1 MCLKMEFLWLAA
13 LVLSLP
19 AYIMS
24 APNALRV
31 GSKENVFVEAQ
42 EYTGAPVEVTI
53 TAKEFPAKLREF
65 LNHKV
70 TLNSD
75 NSYQALQEIMLKE
88 DFFDKDSNKKQFVY
102 LEAKFPQ
109 HTLQKV
115 VLLSFQSGFIFVQT
129 DKTIYT
135 PTSKVHYRLFTTNPS
150 IEPIENGV
158 STPDGI
164 IVFRDQVFPNKG
176 VQSGVYE
183 LPEVVSVGTWK
194 VVAKFQKTPQRNFTY
209 EFEVKEYVLPT
220 FEIKLIPRQSF
231 FYVDDRELT
240 VDITAKYLYGK
251 DVTGKAFVVFGVM
264 TQEGK
269 KSFPGSLQRV
279 DIIEGKGTATLK
291 REHIVQISP
300 DINQLLGLP
309 IYVTVNVLTRTGTEM
324 VEGEKTG
331 ILIVTSP
338 YTIHFKKTPKFF
350 KPGMPFDIAVYVTN
364 PDDSPAA
371 GIRLKATPGPV
382 HGVTKAN
389 GMARLTVNTGGQVAD
404 LRITIQTEMPALSP
418 NRQAQQTMVA
428 KPYQTYKN
436 TKNYLHIGIQATELE
451 IGDNLQVNLNLAN
464 DNPGVQNEITQ
475 FTYLV
480 VNKGQIVLAKR
491 QERKQG
497 QSLVTLTLPVTKDMV
512 PSFRFVAY
520 YHLGADQVVSD
531 AVWVDVKD
539 TCMGKLKVT
548 STRSQYEPRK
558 SFTLSIEGDPGA
570 KVGLVAVDKG
580 VYVLNSKHRL
590 SQSKIWDIVEKHD
603 VGCTAG
609 SGQNSMEVF
618 YDAGL
623 MFLSNGNVE
632 TRSRSEPECPAVAKR
647 RRRSLT
653 LIDIKNSLESQY
665 SVPLMKECC
674 MDGMRDNLM
683 DLSCERRS
691 QYIID
696 GADCVKAFLH
706 CCSEVTKKREEA
718 AKETDVFSRSSD
730 DDNYISDRDI
740 ELCDIRTHTPF
751 VQLKDTITT
760 WEVTAIGLSGTH
772 GICMADPFEMTVM
785 KNFFIDLKLP
795 YSAVRNEQLEIKAV
809 LYNYV
814 EDNLK
819 VRVDLMETESVCSAA
834 SKKRRYREEVEV
846 PPMSSV
852 SVPFVII
859 PMATGEHS
867 IEVKAAVYDSVL
879 TDGVKKNLRV
889 VVIALRDAI
898 LLCCSVLS
906 DGKQFETIKGVEP
919 KNRVPGSPA
928 ETYISVTGEQLSQT
942 IQAAI
947 SGSPLGNLIT
957 QPSGCG
963 EQNMIG
969 LTGPVIA
976 THYLD
981 NTGQWEK
988 AGVEKR
994 ETAIKYI
1001 RQGYTQELTYRKTDG
1016 SYSVWKHTPSSTWLT
1031 AYVTKV
1037 FSMAYK
1043 LISIEEDVICSAAKW
1058 LILNAQQPDG
1068 IFKEDAPVYHAEMG
1082 NVRGKDADA
1091 SLTAFVL
1098 IALQEAQPICGVERS
1113 LPDGIKKAREFLS
1126 RRINS
1131 LTNSYAVAI
1140 TSYALANEGQHKL
1153 DILLRFASPDK
1164 SHWPVTGSHLFTL
1177 EATGYALLALVK
1189 AKEFDK
1195 AGKVVVWLTQQ
1206 RFYGGGY
1213 GSTQATII
1221 VFQAVAQ
1228 YQMDV
1233 DSVKDIDLL
1242 VDISVAG
1249 RSRPIAYTFNKNNA
1263 FLTRSLKVN
1272 IFLQVMTLYN
1282 AIPTEENQFMWCL
1295 LSHVCFLTRFLS
1307 TERDATMSILDI
1319 TLLTGFVADEE
1330 DLRALTRG
1338 RDRYVQRFEMDKQ
1351 LSEKGS
1357 LILYMDKV
1365 SRNLPD
1371 RVVFRMH
1378 KMQKIGLIQPAA
1390 VTVYEY
1396 YAMEN
1401 RCTKFYHPE
1410 KKDGALNRICHD
1422 DVCRCAEGEAE
1433 ASLCPEDQNT
1443 ELNRIRPAI
1452 FLKTIFAFFTC
1463 TENCS
1468 MQKKLGKEGD
1478 LDRFTE
1484 ACTAE
1489 VDYGTDTGVQGKER
1503 MFISHPY
1510 CREAINLLEKK
1521 TYLLMGKSAHLIK
1534 EEGKS
1539 MMYMVGGGTWIE
1551 YWPTPEE
1558 CQMEK
1563 YRQTCLEI
1571 TDFTGDLLTFGCP
1584 N

>member
-1 MCLKMEFLWLAA
+1 
-13 LVLSLP
+13 
-19 AYIMS
+19 MS
-24 APNALRV
+24 APNMLRV

-53 TAKEFPAKLREF
+53 TAKEFPAKLLEF

-135 PTSKVHYRLFTTNPS
+135 PTSKGWT
-150 IEPIENGV
+150 
-158 STPDGI
+158 
-164 IVFRDQVFPNKG
+164 
-176 VQSGVYE
+176 
-183 LPEVVSVGTWK
+183 

-404 LRITIQTEMPALSP
+404 LQITVTLSP

-632 TRSRSEPECPAVAKR
+632 IRSRSEPECPAVAKR

-740 ELCDIRTHTPF
+740 VSRTQFPESWLWQELMLPNLQHLKSLPF
-751 VQLKDTITT
+751 SCLC
-760 WEVTAIGLSGTH
+760 A

-852 SVPFVII
+852 SIPFVII
-859 PMATGEHS
+859 PMAIGEHS

-889 VVIALRDAI
+889 VVNAI

-928 ETYISVTGEQLSQT
+928 ETYISVIGEQLSQT

-969 LTGPVIA
+969 LTGPVIS

-981 NTGQWEK
+981 NTGEWEK

-994 ETAIKYI
+994 ETAIKYVH
-1001 RQGYTQELTYRKTDG
+1001 QGYTQELTYRKTDG
-1016 SYSVWKHTPSSTWLT
+1016 SYAAWKDRPSSTWLT

-1058 LILNAQQPDG
+1058 LILNAQQADG
-1068 IFKEDAPVYHAEMG
+1068 TFKEDAPVYHAEM
-1082 NVRGKDADA
+1082 VVSRGAYCM
-1091 SLTAFVL
+1091 SSVMVT
-1098 IALQEAQPICGVERS
+1098 S
-1113 LPDGIKKAREFLS
+1113 LPDSIKKAREFLS

-1131 LTNSYAVAI
+1131 LTNSYAVAM
-1140 TSYALANEGQHKL
+1140 TSYALANEEQHKL
-1153 DILLRFASPDK
+1153 DILLRFASPGK
-1164 SHWPVTGSHLFTL
+1164 TSHQSNT
-1177 EATGYALLALVK
+1177 ATGYALLALVK

-1195 AGKVVVWLTQQ
+1195 AGKVVEWLTQQ

-1213 GSTQATII
+1213 ASTQATII

-1228 YQMDV
+1228 YHMDV
-1233 DSVKDIDLL
+1233 GPVKDIDLL
-1242 VDISVAG
+1242 VDIGVAG

-1263 FLTRSLKVN
+1263 FLTRSLK
-1272 IFLQVMTLYN
+1272 
-1282 AIPTEENQFMWCL
+1282 FMWCL

-1330 DLRALTRG
+1330 DLRLTRG
-1338 RDRYVQRFEMDKQ
+1338 KDRYVQKFEMDKQ

-1365 SRNLPD
+1365 PFNSGYSLAVARFL
-1371 RVVFRMH
+1371 VFRMH
-1378 KMQKIGLIQPAA
+1378 KMLNVGLIQPAV
-1390 VTVYEY
+1390 VTIYEY

-1422 DVCRCAEGEAE
+1422 EVCRCAE
-1433 ASLCPEDQNT
+1433 
-1443 ELNRIRPAI
+1443 
-1452 FLKTIFAFFTC
+1452 
-1463 TENCS
+1463 ENCS
-1468 MQKKLGKEGD
+1468 MQKKLGKNRD
-1478 LDRFTE
+1478 LDRITE

-1489 VDYGTDTGVQGKER
+1489 VDYVYKVQVVRAEVSDSLDRFTIKILEVIKEGTDTEVQWKER

-1521 TYLLMGKSAHLIK
+1521 MYLLMGKSAHLIMG
-1534 EEGKS
+1534 EGKS
-1539 MMYMVGGGTWIE
+1539 MMYMVGDGTWIE

-1558 CQMEK
+1558 CQMEE
-1563 YRQTCLEI
+1563 YRKTCEEI
-1571 TDFTGDLLTFGCP
+1571 STGVTDLLTLGCHD
-1584 N
+1584 

>member
-1 MCLKMEFLWLAA
+1 
-13 LVLSLP
+13 
-19 AYIMS
+19 MS

-135 PTSKVHYRLFTTNPS
+135 PTSKVHYRLFATNPS
-150 IEPIENGV
+150 IEPIENDISV
-158 STPDGI
+158 EMMTPDGI

-220 FEIKLIPRQSF
+220 FEVKLIPRQSF

-324 VEGEKTG
+324 VEAEKTG

-350 KPGMPFDIAVYVTN
+350 KPGMPFVTMVYVTN

-451 IGDNLQVNLNLAN
+451 IGDIFEVNLNLAN

-531 AVWVDVKD
+531 SVWVDVKD
-539 TCMGKLKVT
+539 TCVGKLKVT

-632 TRSRSEPECPAVAKR
+632 TRSRSEPDCPSLAKR
-647 RRRSLT
+647 RRR
-653 LIDIKNSLESQY
+653 
-665 SVPLMKECC
+665 
-674 MDGMRDNLM
+674 G
-683 DLSCERRS
+683 
-691 QYIID
+691 
-696 GADCVKAFLH
+696 
-706 CCSEVTKKREEA
+706 SEA
-718 AKETDVFSRSSD
+718 SD
-730 DDNYISDRDI
+730 DDYFSDRDTVSHI
-740 ELCDIRTHTPF
+740 QLPESWLWQELMLPNCPPQNPRCTSTSHEIKSF
-751 VQLKDTITT
+751 QKDTITT

-819 VRVDLMETESVCSAA
+819 VRVDLMETENVCSAA

-859 PMATGEHS
+859 PMAIGEHS
-867 IEVKAAVYDSVL
+867 IEVNATIYDSDI

-889 VVIALRDAI
+889 VSEGMRVKKEIKTI
-898 LLCCSVLS
+898 VL
-906 DGKQFETIKGVEP
+906 DPTKHNGKQFEMIKGTNP
-919 KNRVPGSPA
+919 HNQVPGSPA
-928 ETYISVTGEQLSQT
+928 ETYITVTGELLHQT
-942 IQAAI
+942 IQEAI
-947 SGSPLGNLIT
+947 SGSPLGNLIM
-957 QPSGCG
+957 QPSGSG

-1001 RQGYTQELTYRKTDG
+1001 GQGYVQELTYRKTDG
-1016 SYSVWKHTPSSTWLT
+1016 SYAPWKGRPSSTWLT

-1058 LILNAQQPDG
+1058 LILNAQQADG
-1068 IFKEDAPVYHAEMG
+1068 SFKEDAPGYHTEMMG

-1098 IALQEAQPICGVERS
+1098 IALQEAQPICGVERVAS
-1113 LPDGIKKAREFLS
+1113 LPDGIKKAQEFLS

-1131 LTNSYAVAI
+1131 LTNSYAVAM
-1140 TSYALANEGQHKL
+1140 TSYALANEGQNQL
-1153 DILLRFASPDK
+1153 DILFKFASPDK
-1164 SHWPVTGSHLFTL
+1164 SHWPDMNSHLFTL
-1177 EATGYALLALVK
+1177 EATGYALLTLVK

-1195 AGKVVVWLTQQ
+1195 AGKVVEWLTQQ

-1228 YQMDV
+1228 YHMDV
-1233 DSVKDIDLL
+1233 GPVKDIDLF

-1263 FLTRSLKVN
+1263 FLTRSLKTRVDQDLN
-1272 IFLQVMTLYN
+1272 ITATGVGQGTVSVMTLYN
-1282 AIPTEENQFMWCL
+1282 TIPTEEKQNCKNFEL
-1295 LSHVCFLTRFLS
+1295 AVKLTRIPAKNEDVLETYKLEIDVGFLS

-1338 RDRYVQRFEMDKQ
+1338 KDRYVQKFEMDKQ

-1422 DVCRCAEGEAE
+1422 DVCRCAE
-1433 ASLCPEDQNT
+1433 
-1443 ELNRIRPAI
+1443 
-1452 FLKTIFAFFTC
+1452 
-1463 TENCS
+1463 ENCS
-1468 MQKKLGKEGD
+1468 MQKKLGKNRD
-1478 LDRFTE
+1478 LDRITE

-1489 VDYGTDTGVQGKER
+1489 VDYVYKVQVVRAEVSDSLDRFTIKILEVIKEGTDTEVQWKER

-1521 TYLLMGKSAHLIK
+1521 MYLLMGKSAHLIMG
-1534 EEGKS
+1534 EGKS
-1539 MMYMVGGGTWIE
+1539 MTYMVGDGTWIE

-1563 YRQTCLEI
+1563 YQQTCLEI
-1571 TDFTGDLLTFGCP
+1571 TNFTNDLFNFGCP

>member
-1 MCLKMEFLWLAA
+1 
-13 LVLSLP
+13 
-19 AYIMS
+19 MS
-24 APNALRV
+24 APNMLRV

-53 TAKEFPAKLREF
+53 TAKEFPAKLLEF

-135 PTSKVHYRLFTTNPS
+135 PTSKGWT
-150 IEPIENGV
+150 
-158 STPDGI
+158 
-164 IVFRDQVFPNKG
+164 
-176 VQSGVYE
+176 
-183 LPEVVSVGTWK
+183 

-404 LRITIQTEMPALSP
+404 LQITVSLRPLSP

-632 TRSRSEPECPAVAKR
+632 IRSRSGMKQPECPAVAKR

-653 LIDIKNSLESQY
+653 LIDIKNSLGR
-665 SVPLMKECC
+665 ECC

-740 ELCDIRTHTPF
+740 VSRTQFPESWLWQELMLPNCPPQNPRCTSTSHEIKSF
-751 VQLKDTITT
+751 QKDTITT

-852 SVPFVII
+852 SIPFVII
-859 PMATGEHS
+859 PMAIGEHS

-928 ETYISVTGEQLSQT
+928 ETYISVIGQYSRSS
-942 IQAAI
+942 I

-969 LTGPVIA
+969 LTGPVIS

-981 NTGQWEK
+981 NTGEWEK

-994 ETAIKYI
+994 ETAIKYVH
-1001 RQGYTQELTYRKTDG
+1001 QGYTQELTYRKTDG
-1016 SYSVWKHTPSSTWLT
+1016 SYAAWKDRPSSTWLT

-1058 LILNAQQPDG
+1058 LILNAQQADG
-1068 IFKEDAPVYHAEMG
+1068 TFKEDAPVYHAEM
-1082 NVRGKDADA
+1082 VVSRGAYCM
-1091 SLTAFVL
+1091 SSVMVTVH
-1098 IALQEAQPICGVERS
+1098 
-1113 LPDGIKKAREFLS
+1113 PDSIKKAREFLS

-1131 LTNSYAVAI
+1131 LTNSYAVAM
-1140 TSYALANEGQHKL
+1140 TSYALANEEQHKL
-1153 DILLRFASPDK
+1153 DILLRFASP
-1164 SHWPVTGSHLFTL
+1164 GSHLFTL

-1195 AGKVVVWLTQQ
+1195 AGKVVEWLTQQ

-1213 GSTQATII
+1213 ASTQATII

-1228 YQMDV
+1228 YHMDV
-1233 DSVKDIDLL
+1233 GPVKDIDLL
-1242 VDISVAG
+1242 VDIGVAG

-1263 FLTRSLKVN
+1263 FLTRSLK
-1272 IFLQVMTLYN
+1272 
-1282 AIPTEENQFMWCL
+1282 FMWCL

-1330 DLRALTRG
+1330 DLRLTRG
-1338 RDRYVQRFEMDKQ
+1338 KDRYVQKFEMDKQ

-1365 SRNLPD
+1365 PFNSGYSLAVARFL
-1371 RVVFRMH
+1371 VFRMH
-1378 KMQKIGLIQPAA
+1378 KMLNVGLIQPAV
-1390 VTVYEY
+1390 VTIYEY

-1422 DVCRCAEGEAE
+1422 EVCRCAE
-1433 ASLCPEDQNT
+1433 
-1443 ELNRIRPAI
+1443 
-1452 FLKTIFAFFTC
+1452 
-1463 TENCS
+1463 ENCS
-1468 MQKKLGKEGD
+1468 MQKKLGKNRD
-1478 LDRFTE
+1478 LDRITE

-1489 VDYGTDTGVQGKER
+1489 VDYVYKVQVVRAEVSDSLDRFTIKILEVIKEGTVR
-1503 MFISHPY
+1503 PFPHNLWRSFFIQKIHHHLILSLCFRQALTLKCSGRSACLYPIPTVGRQSI
-1510 CREAINLLEKK
+1510 CLRRKC
-1521 TYLLMGKSAHLIK
+1521 TYLWAN
-1534 EEGKS
+1534 
-1539 MMYMVGGGTWIE
+1539 GTWIE

-1558 CQMEK
+1558 CQMEE
-1563 YRQTCLEI
+1563 YRKTCEEI
-1571 TDFTGDLLTFGCP
+1571 STGVTDLLTLGCHD
-1584 N
+1584 

>member
-1 MCLKMEFLWLAA
+1 DSLRVPSSFAHLPLSHLPVCLISFN
-13 LVLSLP
+13 S
-19 AYIMS
+19 YIMS
-24 APNALRV
+24 APNMLRV

-53 TAKEFPAKLREF
+53 TAKEFPAKLLEF

-75 NSYQALQEIMLKE
+75 NSYQALQEIM
-88 DFFDKDSNKKQFVY
+88 V
-102 LEAKFPQ
+102 
-109 HTLQKV
+109 H
-115 VLLSFQSGFIFVQT
+115 I
-129 DKTIYT
+129 
-135 PTSKVHYRLFTTNPS
+135 PTFTTLSLHGRRHVQLILQLPVCHNMVCFVVISHVTLLVRLLCSSALLPVFLNTSRSLFSSKKISLTRIPIKSSLSTWKQSSRNIRCRKLFSSLSNRDSFLFRLIRPS
-150 IEPIENGV
+150 THPPAKVG
-158 STPDGI
+158 
-164 IVFRDQVFPNKG
+164 
-176 VQSGVYE
+176 
-183 LPEVVSVGTWK
+183 LVGTWK

-404 LRITIQTEMPALSP
+404 LQITVTLSP

-632 TRSRSEPECPAVAKR
+632 IRSRSEPECPAVAKR

-706 CCSEVTKKREEA
+706 CCSEVTKKLFQSAFRVCARVCVSA
-718 AKETDVFSRSSD
+718 ASD

-740 ELCDIRTHTPF
+740 VSRTQFPESWLWQELMLPNLQHLKSLPF
-751 VQLKDTITT
+751 SCLC
-760 WEVTAIGLSGTH
+760 A

-852 SVPFVII
+852 SIPFVII
-859 PMATGEHS
+859 PMAIGEHS

-889 VVIALRDAI
+889 VEIKTIVLDPTKHSKSLKWPNNHPCKLSNSTVSCITRCDI
-898 LLCCSVLS
+898 TVLLCPVRW
-906 DGKQFETIKGVEP
+906 KT
-919 KNRVPGSPA
+919 
-928 ETYISVTGEQLSQT
+928 
-942 IQAAI
+942 AAI

-969 LTGPVIA
+969 LTGPVIS

-981 NTGQWEK
+981 NTGEWEK

-994 ETAIKYI
+994 ETAIKYVH
-1001 RQGYTQELTYRKTDG
+1001 QGYTQELTYRKTDG
-1016 SYSVWKHTPSSTWLT
+1016 SYAAWKDRPSSTWLT

-1058 LILNAQQPDG
+1058 LILNAQQADG
-1068 IFKEDAPVYHAEMG
+1068 TFKEDAPVYHAEM
-1082 NVRGKDADA
+1082 VVCLYE
-1091 SLTAFVL
+1091 SLL
-1098 IALQEAQPICGVERS
+1098 SS
-1113 LPDGIKKAREFLS
+1113 LPDSIKKAREFLS

-1131 LTNSYAVAI
+1131 LTNSYAVAM
-1140 TSYALANEGQHKL
+1140 TSYALANEEQHKL

-1195 AGKVVVWLTQQ
+1195 AGKVVEWLTQQ

-1213 GSTQATII
+1213 ASTQATII

-1228 YQMDV
+1228 YHMDV
-1233 DSVKDIDLL
+1233 GPVKDIDLL
-1242 VDISVAG
+1242 VDIGVAG

-1263 FLTRSLKVN
+1263 FLTRSLK
-1272 IFLQVMTLYN
+1272 
-1282 AIPTEENQFMWCL
+1282 FMWCL

-1338 RDRYVQRFEMDKQ
+1338 KDRYVQKFEMDKQ

-1378 KMQKIGLIQPAA
+1378 KMLNVGLIQPAV
-1390 VTVYEY
+1390 VTIYEY

-1422 DVCRCAEGEAE
+1422 EVCRCAE
-1433 ASLCPEDQNT
+1433 
-1443 ELNRIRPAI
+1443 
-1452 FLKTIFAFFTC
+1452 
-1463 TENCS
+1463 ENCS
-1468 MQKKLGKEGD
+1468 MQKKLGKNRD
-1478 LDRFTE
+1478 LDRITE

-1489 VDYGTDTGVQGKER
+1489 VDYVYKVQVVRAEVSDSLDRFTIKILEVIKEGTDTEVQWKER

-1521 TYLLMGKSAHLIK
+1521 MYLLMGKSAHLIMG
-1534 EEGKS
+1534 EGKS
-1539 MMYMVGGGTWIE
+1539 MMYMVGDGTWIE

-1558 CQMEK
+1558 CQMEE
-1563 YRQTCLEI
+1563 YRKTCEEI
-1571 TDFTGDLLTFGCP
+1571 STGVTDLLTLGCHD
-1584 N
+1584 

>member
-1 MCLKMEFLWLAA
+1 
-13 LVLSLP
+13 
-19 AYIMS
+19 MS
-24 APNALRV
+24 APNMLRV

-53 TAKEFPAKLREF
+53 TAKEFPAKLLEF

-135 PTSKVHYRLFTTNPS
+135 PTSKGWT
-150 IEPIENGV
+150 
-158 STPDGI
+158 
-164 IVFRDQVFPNKG
+164 
-176 VQSGVYE
+176 
-183 LPEVVSVGTWK
+183 

-404 LRITIQTEMPALSP
+404 LQITVTLSP

-632 TRSRSEPECPAVAKR
+632 IRSRSEPECPAVAKR

-740 ELCDIRTHTPF
+740 VSRTQFPESWLWQELITSTSHEIKSF
-751 VQLKDTITT
+751 QKDTITT

-852 SVPFVII
+852 SIPFVII
-859 PMATGEHS
+859 PMAIGEHS

-889 VVIALRDAI
+889 VSEGMRVKKEIKTI
-898 LLCCSVLS
+898 VL
-906 DGKQFETIKGVEP
+906 DPTKHMCYVDVHHTI
-919 KNRVPGSPA
+919 
-928 ETYISVTGEQLSQT
+928 TYTYNFVHSGEQLSQT

-969 LTGPVIA
+969 LTGPVIS

-981 NTGQWEK
+981 NTGEWEK

-994 ETAIKYI
+994 ETAIKYVH
-1001 RQGYTQELTYRKTDG
+1001 QGYTQELTYRKTDG
-1016 SYSVWKHTPSSTWLT
+1016 SYAAWKDRPSSTWLT

-1058 LILNAQQPDG
+1058 LILNAQQADG
-1068 IFKEDAPVYHAEMG
+1068 TFKEDAPVYHAEMVG

-1091 SLTAFVL
+1091 SLTAFVF
-1098 IALQEAQPICGVERS
+1098 IALQEAHPTCGVERVS
-1113 LPDGIKKAREFLS
+1113 LPDSIKKAREFLS

-1131 LTNSYAVAI
+1131 LTNSYAVAM
-1140 TSYALANEGQHKL
+1140 TSYALANEEQHKL

-1195 AGKVVVWLTQQ
+1195 AGKVVEWLTQQ

-1213 GSTQATII
+1213 ASTQATII

-1228 YQMDV
+1228 YHMDV
-1233 DSVKDIDLL
+1233 GPVKDIDLL
-1242 VDISVAG
+1242 VDIGVAG

-1263 FLTRSLKVN
+1263 FLTRSLKVSCRCWSN

-1282 AIPTEENQFMWCL
+1282 AIPTEEKQDCKNFEL
-1295 LSHVCFLTRFLS
+1295 AVKLTRIPVLHITHIIHTEQNRLS
-1307 TERDATMSILDI
+1307 RDATMSILDI

-1338 RDRYVQRFEMDKQ
+1338 KDRYVQKFEMDKQ

-1365 SRNLPD
+1365 PFNSGYSLAVMLN
-1371 RVVFRMH
+1371 V
-1378 KMQKIGLIQPAA
+1378 GLIQPAV
-1390 VTVYEY
+1390 VTIYEY

-1422 DVCRCAEGEAE
+1422 EVCRCAEGEAE
-1433 ASLCPEDQNT
+1433 TFLCLENQST
-1443 ELNRIRPAI
+1443 ELNGIGPAR
-1452 FLKTIFAFFTC
+1452 FLKKKKKFPFFTC

-1468 MQKKLGKEGD
+1468 MQKKLGKNRD
-1478 LDRFTE
+1478 LDRITE

-1489 VDYGTDTGVQGKER
+1489 K
-1503 MFISHPY
+1503 M
-1510 CREAINLLEKK
+1510 
-1521 TYLLMGKSAHLIK
+1521 YLLMGKSSLSC
-1534 EEGKS
+1534 S
-1539 MMYMVGGGTWIE
+1539 MMYMVGDGTWIE

-1558 CQMEK
+1558 CQMEE
-1563 YRQTCLEI
+1563 YRKTCEEI
-1571 TDFTGDLLTFGCP
+1571 STGVTDLLTLGCHD
-1584 N
+1584 

>member
-1 MCLKMEFLWLAA
+1 
-13 LVLSLP
+13 
-19 AYIMS
+19 MS
-24 APNALRV
+24 APNMLRV

-53 TAKEFPAKLREF
+53 TAKEFPAKLLEF

-158 STPDGI
+158 SVEMMVRDPYSTPDGI

-209 EFEVKEYVLPT
+209 EFEVKEYGETVVIPMRCT
-220 FEIKLIPRQSF
+220 FIPF
-231 FYVDDRELT
+231 VHL
-240 VDITAKYLYGK
+240 YLYGK

-404 LRITIQTEMPALSP
+404 LQITIQTEMPALSP

-623 MFLSNGNVE
+623 MFLSNGN
-632 TRSRSEPECPAVAKR
+632 CPAVAKR

-740 ELCDIRTHTPF
+740 ELCDIRTHTPL

-852 SVPFVII
+852 SIPFVII
-859 PMATGEHS
+859 PMAIGEHS

-889 VVIALRDAI
+889 VVSVFL
-898 LLCCSVLS
+898 LLCIFTFQCICRRG

-928 ETYISVTGEQLSQT
+928 ETYISVIGEQLSQT

-969 LTGPVIA
+969 LTGPVIS

-981 NTGQWEK
+981 NTGEWEK

-994 ETAIKYI
+994 ETAIKYVH
-1001 RQGYTQELTYRKTDG
+1001 QGYTQELTYRKTDG
-1016 SYSVWKHTPSSTWLT
+1016 SYAAWKDRPSSTWLT

-1058 LILNAQQPDG
+1058 LILNAQQADG
-1068 IFKEDAPVYHAEMG
+1068 TFKEDAPVYHAEMVG

-1091 SLTAFVL
+1091 SLTAFVF
-1098 IALQEAQPICGVERS
+1098 IALQEAHPTCGVERVAS
-1113 LPDGIKKAREFLS
+1113 LPDSIKKAREFLS

-1131 LTNSYAVAI
+1131 LTNSYAVAM
-1140 TSYALANEGQHKL
+1140 TSYALANEEQHKL

-1195 AGKVVVWLTQQ
+1195 AGKVVEWLTQQ

-1213 GSTQATII
+1213 ASTQATII

-1228 YQMDV
+1228 YHMDV
-1233 DSVKDIDLL
+1233 GPVKDIDLL
-1242 VDISVAG
+1242 VDIGVAG

-1263 FLTRSLKVN
+1263 FLTRSLK
-1272 IFLQVMTLYN
+1272 
-1282 AIPTEENQFMWCL
+1282 FMWCL

-1330 DLRALTRG
+1330 DLRAVTCSSK
-1338 RDRYVQRFEMDKQ
+1338 FEMDKQ

-1378 KMQKIGLIQPAA
+1378 KMLNVGLIQPAV
-1390 VTVYEY
+1390 VTIYEY

-1422 DVCRCAEGEAE
+1422 EVCRCAE
-1433 ASLCPEDQNT
+1433 
-1443 ELNRIRPAI
+1443 
-1452 FLKTIFAFFTC
+1452 
-1463 TENCS
+1463 ENCS
-1468 MQKKLGKEGD
+1468 MQKKLGKNRD
-1478 LDRFTE
+1478 LDRITE

-1489 VDYGTDTGVQGKER
+1489 VDYVYKVQVVRAEVSDSLDRFTIKILEVIKEGTDTEVQWKER

-1521 TYLLMGKSAHLIK
+1521 MYLLMGKSPVDSPFQESLSC
-1534 EEGKS
+1534 S
-1539 MMYMVGGGTWIE
+1539 MMYMVGDGTWIE

-1558 CQMEK
+1558 CQMEE
-1563 YRQTCLEI
+1563 YRKTCEEI
-1571 TDFTGDLLTFGCP
+1571 STGVTDLLTLGCHD
-1584 N
+1584 

>member
-1 MCLKMEFLWLAA
+1 S
-13 LVLSLP
+13 LVSFHS
-19 AYIMS
+19 YIMS

-135 PTSKVHYRLFTTNPS
+135 PTSKGWT
-150 IEPIENGV
+150 
-158 STPDGI
+158 
-164 IVFRDQVFPNKG
+164 
-176 VQSGVYE
+176 
-183 LPEVVSVGTWK
+183 

-220 FEIKLIPRQSF
+220 FEVKLIPRQSF

-324 VEGEKTG
+324 VEAEKTG

-350 KPGMPFDIAVYVTN
+350 KPGMPFVTMVYVTN

-404 LRITIQTEMPALSP
+404 LRITVTLSP

-451 IGDNLQVNLNLAN
+451 IGDIFEVNLNLAN

-531 AVWVDVKD
+531 SVWVDVKD
-539 TCMGKLKVT
+539 TCVGKGDGNEDHPH
-548 STRSQYEPRK
+548 SAGI
-558 SFTLSIEGDPGA
+558 FTLSIEGDPGA

-623 MFLSNGNVE
+623 MFLSNGN
-632 TRSRSEPECPAVAKR
+632 
-647 RRRSLT
+647 
-653 LIDIKNSLESQY
+653 
-665 SVPLMKECC
+665 
-674 MDGMRDNLM
+674 
-683 DLSCERRS
+683 
-691 QYIID
+691 
-696 GADCVKAFLH
+696 FLH
-706 CCSEVTKKREEA
+706 TVVYTLCIQP
-718 AKETDVFSRSSD
+718 VFSCLLSFSSTSTSHE
-730 DDNYISDRDI
+730 IKS
-740 ELCDIRTHTPF
+740 F
-751 VQLKDTITT
+751 QKDTITT

-819 VRVDLMETESVCSAA
+819 VRVDLMETENVCSAA

-859 PMATGEHS
+859 PMAIGEHS
-867 IEVKAAVYDSVL
+867 IEVNATIYDSDI

-889 VVIALRDAI
+889 VSEGMRVKKEIKTIVLDPTKHSKSLTGLCHGE
-898 LLCCSVLS
+898 LLH
-906 DGKQFETIKGVEP
+906 
-919 KNRVPGSPA
+919 
-928 ETYISVTGEQLSQT
+928 QT
-942 IQAAI
+942 IQEAI
-947 SGSPLGNLIT
+947 SGSPLGNLIM
-957 QPSGCG
+957 QPSGSG

-1001 RQGYTQELTYRKTDG
+1001 GQGYVQELTYRKTDG
-1016 SYSVWKHTPSSTWLT
+1016 SYAPWKGRPSSTWLT

-1058 LILNAQQPDG
+1058 LILNAQQADG
-1068 IFKEDAPVYHAEMG
+1068 SFKEDAPGYHTEMMG

-1113 LPDGIKKAREFLS
+1113 LPDGIKKAQEFLS

-1131 LTNSYAVAI
+1131 LTNSYAVAM
-1140 TSYALANEGQHKL
+1140 TSYALANEGQNQL
-1153 DILLRFASPDK
+1153 DILFKFASPDK
-1164 SHWPVTGSHLFTL
+1164 SHWPDMNSHLFTL
-1177 EATGYALLALVK
+1177 EATGYALLTLVK

-1195 AGKVVVWLTQQ
+1195 AGKVVEWLTQQ

-1213 GSTQATII
+1213 GSTQVRRTGHLALELYIEFNVQPDSAQKNCPNLFQQTRVDQDLNITATG
-1221 VFQAVAQ
+1221 VGQGTV
-1228 YQMDV
+1228 
-1233 DSVKDIDLL
+1233 SVSENTLL
-1242 VDISVAG
+1242 VHQGAQRFSN
-1249 RSRPIAYTFNKNNA
+1249 Y
-1263 FLTRSLKVN
+1263 
-1272 IFLQVMTLYN
+1272 
-1282 AIPTEENQFMWCL
+1282 
-1295 LSHVCFLTRFLS
+1295 HVCFLTRFLS

-1338 RDRYVQRFEMDKQ
+1338 KDRYVQKFEMDKQ

-1422 DVCRCAEGEAE
+1422 DVCRCAE
-1433 ASLCPEDQNT
+1433 
-1443 ELNRIRPAI
+1443 
-1452 FLKTIFAFFTC
+1452 
-1463 TENCS
+1463 ENCS
-1468 MQKKLGKEGD
+1468 MQKKLGKNRD
-1478 LDRFTE
+1478 LDRITE

-1489 VDYGTDTGVQGKER
+1489 VDYVYKVQVVRAEVSDSLDRFTIKILEVIKEVQWKER

-1521 TYLLMGKSAHLIK
+1521 MYLLMGKSAHLIMG
-1534 EEGKS
+1534 EGKS
-1539 MMYMVGGGTWIE
+1539 MTYMVGDGTWIE

-1563 YRQTCLEI
+1563 YQQTCLEI
-1571 TDFTGDLLTFGCP
+1571 TNFTNDLFNFGCP

>member
-19 AYIMS
+19 ALSLCSPLYIMS

-135 PTSKVHYRLFTTNPS
+135 PTSKVAFLCGLFPF
-150 IEPIENGV
+150 

-539 TCMGKLKVT
+539 TCMGKVI
-548 STRSQYEPRK
+548 
-558 SFTLSIEGDPGA
+558 FTLTFIKINLADSRSCSADIRCT
-570 KVGLVAVDKG
+570 VSL
-580 VYVLNSKHRL
+580 HI
-590 SQSKIWDIVEKHD
+590 QIWDIVEKHD

-632 TRSRSEPECPAVAKR
+632 TRSRS
-647 RRRSLT
+647 
-653 LIDIKNSLESQY
+653 ESQY

-889 VVIALRDAI
+889 VVSVFL
-898 LLCCSVLS
+898 LLCIFTFQY
-906 DGKQFETIKGVEP
+906 GKQFETIKGVEP

-1068 IFKEDAPVYHAEMG
+1068 IFKEDAPVYHAEMVG

-1153 DILLRFASPDK
+1153 DILLRFSFCFLADK

-1282 AIPTEENQFMWCL
+1282 AIPTEEKQDCKNFELAVNQFMWCL

-1422 DVCRCAEGEAE
+1422 DVCRCAE
-1433 ASLCPEDQNT
+1433 
-1443 ELNRIRPAI
+1443 
-1452 FLKTIFAFFTC
+1452 
-1463 TENCS
+1463 ENCS

-1489 VDYGTDTGVQGKER
+1489 VDYVYKVQVVHADLSPTLDRFTIKIVEVIKEGTDTGVQGKER

>member
-1 MCLKMEFLWLAA
+1 MIHHSGYVS
-13 LVLSLP
+13 LVSFHS
-19 AYIMS
+19 YIMS

-135 PTSKVHYRLFTTNPS
+135 PTSKVHYRLFATNPS
-150 IEPIENGV
+150 IEPIENDISV
-158 STPDGI
+158 EMMTPDGI

-220 FEIKLIPRQSF
+220 FEVKLIPRQSF

-324 VEGEKTG
+324 VEAEKTG

-350 KPGMPFDIAVYVTN
+350 KPGMPFGNDLSSY
-364 PDDSPAA
+364 DSPAA

-451 IGDNLQVNLNLAN
+451 IGDIFEVNLNLAN

-480 VNKGQIVLAKR
+480 RK
-491 QERKQG
+491 RKQG

-531 AVWVDVKD
+531 SVWVDVKD
-539 TCMGKLKVT
+539 TCVGKVIFLLHAV
-548 STRSQYEPRK
+548 SQYEPRK

-632 TRSRSEPECPAVAKR
+632 TRSRSGMKIRLISLFGPSTKICFNE
-647 RRRSLT
+647 RSLCFT
-653 LIDIKNSLESQY
+653 FVIP
-665 SVPLMKECC
+665 SV
-674 MDGMRDNLM
+674 
-683 DLSCERRS
+683 
-691 QYIID
+691 
-696 GADCVKAFLH
+696 CV
-706 CCSEVTKKREEA
+706 SA
-718 AKETDVFSRSSD
+718 ASD
-730 DDNYISDRDI
+730 DDYFSDRDT
-740 ELCDIRTHTPF
+740 ELCDIRTHTP
-751 VQLKDTITT
+751 LKDTITT

-819 VRVDLMETESVCSAA
+819 VRVDLMETENVCSAA

-859 PMATGEHS
+859 PMAIGEHS
-867 IEVKAAVYDSVL
+867 IEVNATIYDSDI

-889 VVIALRDAI
+889 VVSVFL
-898 LLCCSVLS
+898 LLCIFTFQY
-906 DGKQFETIKGVEP
+906 GKQFEMIKGTNP
-919 KNRVPGSPA
+919 HNQVPGSPA
-928 ETYISVTGEQLSQT
+928 ETYITVTGQQSSELLHQT
-942 IQAAI
+942 IQEAI
-947 SGSPLGNLIT
+947 SGSPLGNLIM
-957 QPSGCG
+957 QPSGSG

-1001 RQGYTQELTYRKTDG
+1001 GQGYVQELTYRKTDG
-1016 SYSVWKHTPSSTWLT
+1016 SYAPWKGRPSSTWLT

-1058 LILNAQQPDG
+1058 LILNAQQADG
-1068 IFKEDAPVYHAEMG
+1068 SFKEDAPGYHTEMMG

-1098 IALQEAQPICGVERS
+1098 IALQEAQPICGVERVAS
-1113 LPDGIKKAREFLS
+1113 LPDGIKKAQEFLS

-1131 LTNSYAVAI
+1131 LTNSYAVAM
-1140 TSYALANEGQHKL
+1140 TSYALANEGQNQL
-1153 DILLRFASPDK
+1153 DILFKFASPDK
-1164 SHWPVTGSHLFTL
+1164 SHWPDMNSHLFTL
-1177 EATGYALLALVK
+1177 EATGYALLTLVK

-1195 AGKVVVWLTQQ
+1195 AGKVVEWLTQQ

-1228 YQMDV
+1228 YHMDV
-1233 DSVKDIDLL
+1233 GPVKDIDLF

-1263 FLTRSLKVN
+1263 FLTRSLK
-1272 IFLQVMTLYN
+1272 
-1282 AIPTEENQFMWCL
+1282 FMWCL

-1338 RDRYVQRFEMDKQ
+1338 KDRYVQKFEMDKQ

-1422 DVCRCAEGEAE
+1422 DVCRCAE
-1433 ASLCPEDQNT
+1433 
-1443 ELNRIRPAI
+1443 
-1452 FLKTIFAFFTC
+1452 
-1463 TENCS
+1463 ENCS
-1468 MQKKLGKEGD
+1468 MQKKLGKNRD
-1478 LDRFTE
+1478 LDRITE

-1489 VDYGTDTGVQGKER
+1489 VLLYPENPPPSHSLAVFPAGTDTEVQWKER

-1521 TYLLMGKSAHLIK
+1521 MYLLMGKSAHLIMG
-1534 EEGKS
+1534 EGKS
-1539 MMYMVGGGTWIE
+1539 MTYMVGDGTWIE

-1563 YRQTCLEI
+1563 YQQTCLEI
-1571 TDFTGDLLTFGCP
+1571 TNFTNDLFNFGCP

>member
-1 MCLKMEFLWLAA
+1 
-13 LVLSLP
+13 
-19 AYIMS
+19 MS

-135 PTSKVHYRLFTTNPS
+135 PTSKGWT
-150 IEPIENGV
+150 
-158 STPDGI
+158 
-164 IVFRDQVFPNKG
+164 
-176 VQSGVYE
+176 
-183 LPEVVSVGTWK
+183 

-220 FEIKLIPRQSF
+220 FEVKLIPRQSF

-324 VEGEKTG
+324 VEAEKTG

-350 KPGMPFDIAVYVTN
+350 KPGMPFVTMVYVTN

-404 LRITIQTEMPALSP
+404 LRITVSLRPLSP

-451 IGDNLQVNLNLAN
+451 IGDIFEVNLNLAN

-531 AVWVDVKD
+531 SVWVDVKD
-539 TCMGKLKVT
+539 TCVGKVIFF
-548 STRSQYEPRK
+548 SSIP
-558 SFTLSIEGDPGA
+558 FIIEGDPGA

-632 TRSRSEPECPAVAKR
+632 TRSRSGMKQ
-647 RRRSLT
+647 RSLCFT
-653 LIDIKNSLESQY
+653 FVIP
-665 SVPLMKECC
+665 SV
-674 MDGMRDNLM
+674 
-683 DLSCERRS
+683 
-691 QYIID
+691 
-696 GADCVKAFLH
+696 CV
-706 CCSEVTKKREEA
+706 SA
-718 AKETDVFSRSSD
+718 ASD
-730 DDNYISDRDI
+730 DDYFSDRDTVSHI
-740 ELCDIRTHTPF
+740 QLPESWLWQELMLPNCPPQNPRCTSTSHEIKSF
-751 VQLKDTITT
+751 QKDTITT

-819 VRVDLMETESVCSAA
+819 VRVDLMETENVCSAA

-859 PMATGEHS
+859 PMAIGEHS
-867 IEVKAAVYDSVL
+867 IEVNATIYDSDI

-889 VVIALRDAI
+889 VVSVFL
-898 LLCCSVLS
+898 LLCIFTFQY
-906 DGKQFETIKGVEP
+906 GKQFEMIKGTNP
-919 KNRVPGSPA
+919 HNQVPGSPA
-928 ETYISVTGEQLSQT
+928 ETYITVTGQQST
-942 IQAAI
+942 I
-947 SGSPLGNLIT
+947 SGSPLGNLIM
-957 QPSGCG
+957 QPSGSG

-1001 RQGYTQELTYRKTDG
+1001 GQGYVQELTYRKTDG
-1016 SYSVWKHTPSSTWLT
+1016 SYAPWKGRPSSTWLT

-1058 LILNAQQPDG
+1058 LILNAQQADG
-1068 IFKEDAPVYHAEMG
+1068 SFKEDAPGYHTEMMG

-1098 IALQEAQPICGVERS
+1098 IALQEAQPICGVERVAS
-1113 LPDGIKKAREFLS
+1113 LPDGIKKAQEFLS

-1131 LTNSYAVAI
+1131 LTNSYAVAM
-1140 TSYALANEGQHKL
+1140 TSYALANEGQNQL
-1153 DILLRFASPDK
+1153 DILFKFASPDK
-1164 SHWPVTGSHLFTL
+1164 SHWPDMNSHLFTL
-1177 EATGYALLALVK
+1177 EATGYALLTLVK

-1195 AGKVVVWLTQQ
+1195 AGKVVEWLTQQ

-1213 GSTQATII
+1213 GSTQVRRTGHLALELLGLEQVKVRHKDQIFATYSKDKKDKKNKTLNVIS
-1221 VFQAVAQ
+1221 
-1228 YQMDV
+1228 YQKTKFY
-1233 DSVKDIDLL
+1233 SLLID
-1242 VDISVAG
+1242 
-1249 RSRPIAYTFNKNNA
+1249 
-1263 FLTRSLKVN
+1263 

-1282 AIPTEENQFMWCL
+1282 TIPTEEKQNCKNFELAFMWCL

-1330 DLRALTRG
+1330 DLRLTRG
-1338 RDRYVQRFEMDKQ
+1338 KDRYVQKFEMDKQ

-1365 SRNLPD
+1365 PFNSGYSLAVARFCL
-1371 RVVFRMH
+1371 
-1378 KMQKIGLIQPAA
+1378 MQKIGLIQPAA

-1422 DVCRCAEGEAE
+1422 DVCRCAE
-1433 ASLCPEDQNT
+1433 
-1443 ELNRIRPAI
+1443 
-1452 FLKTIFAFFTC
+1452 
-1463 TENCS
+1463 ENCS
-1468 MQKKLGKEGD
+1468 MQKKLGKNRD
-1478 LDRFTE
+1478 LDRITE

-1489 VDYGTDTGVQGKER
+1489 VDYVYKVQVVRAEVSDSLDRFTIKILEVIKEGTDTEVQWKER

-1521 TYLLMGKSAHLIK
+1521 MYLLMGKSSVHLPFK
-1534 EEGKS
+1534 ESLSCS
-1539 MMYMVGGGTWIE
+1539 MTYMVGDGTWIE

-1563 YRQTCLEI
+1563 YQQTCLEI
-1571 TDFTGDLLTFGCP
+1571 TNFTNDLFNFGCP

>member
-1 MCLKMEFLWLAA
+1 
-13 LVLSLP
+13 LVTNTKL
-19 AYIMS
+19 YIMS

-135 PTSKVHYRLFTTNPS
+135 PTSKVHYRLFATNPS
-150 IEPIENGV
+150 IEPIENDISV
-158 STPDGI
+158 EMMTPDGI

-220 FEIKLIPRQSF
+220 FEVKLIPRQSF

-324 VEGEKTG
+324 VEAEKTG

-350 KPGMPFDIAVYVTN
+350 KPGMPFGNDLSSY
-364 PDDSPAA
+364 DSPAA

-451 IGDNLQVNLNLAN
+451 IGDIFEVNLNLAN

-531 AVWVDVKD
+531 SVWVDVKD
-539 TCMGKLKVT
+539 TCVGKLKVT

-632 TRSRSEPECPAVAKR
+632 TRSRSEPDCPSLAKR
-647 RRRSLT
+647 RRRGSEGKGNHSLFRIRLISLFGPSTKICFNGINCKRHT
-653 LIDIKNSLESQY
+653 LY
-665 SVPLMKECC
+665 
-674 MDGMRDNLM
+674 
-683 DLSCERRS
+683 
-691 QYIID
+691 
-696 GADCVKAFLH
+696 
-706 CCSEVTKKREEA
+706 
-718 AKETDVFSRSSD
+718 SSD
-730 DDNYISDRDI
+730 DDYFSDRDT
-740 ELCDIRTHTPF
+740 ELCDIRTHTP
-751 VQLKDTITT
+751 LKDTITT

-819 VRVDLMETESVCSAA
+819 VRVDLMETENVCSAA

-859 PMATGEHS
+859 PMAIGEHS
-867 IEVKAAVYDSVL
+867 IEVNATIYDSDI

-889 VVIALRDAI
+889 VVSVFL
-898 LLCCSVLS
+898 LLCIFTFQCIY
-906 DGKQFETIKGVEP
+906 GKQFEMIKGTNP
-919 KNRVPGSPA
+919 HNQVPGSPA
-928 ETYISVTGEQLSQT
+928 ETYITVTGELLHQT
-942 IQAAI
+942 IQEAI
-947 SGSPLGNLIT
+947 SGSPLGNLIM
-957 QPSGCG
+957 QPSGSG

-1001 RQGYTQELTYRKTDG
+1001 GQGYVQELTYRKTDG
-1016 SYSVWKHTPSSTWLT
+1016 SYAPWKGRPSSTWLT

-1058 LILNAQQPDG
+1058 LILNAQQADG
-1068 IFKEDAPVYHAEMG
+1068 SFKEDAPGYHTEMMG

-1098 IALQEAQPICGVERS
+1098 IALQEAQPICGVERVAS
-1113 LPDGIKKAREFLS
+1113 LPDGIKKAQEFLS

-1131 LTNSYAVAI
+1131 LTNSYAVAM
-1140 TSYALANEGQHKL
+1140 TSYALANEGQNQL
-1153 DILLRFASPDK
+1153 DILFKFASPDK
-1164 SHWPVTGSHLFTL
+1164 SHWPDMNSHLFTL
-1177 EATGYALLALVK
+1177 EATGYALLTLVK

-1195 AGKVVVWLTQQ
+1195 AGKVVEWLTQQ

-1228 YQMDV
+1228 YHMDV
-1233 DSVKDIDLL
+1233 GPVKDIDLF

-1263 FLTRSLKVN
+1263 FLTRSLKVSY

-1282 AIPTEENQFMWCL
+1282 TIPTEEKQNCKNFELFMWCL

-1330 DLRALTRG
+1330 DLRAVTCSSK
-1338 RDRYVQRFEMDKQ
+1338 FEMDKQ

-1422 DVCRCAEGEAE
+1422 DVCRCAE
-1433 ASLCPEDQNT
+1433 
-1443 ELNRIRPAI
+1443 
-1452 FLKTIFAFFTC
+1452 
-1463 TENCS
+1463 ENCS
-1468 MQKKLGKEGD
+1468 MQKKLGKNRDLDRITEASETKVPTNELNLLLSVYKVQVVRAEVSD
-1478 LDRFTE
+1478 SLDRFTIKIL
-1484 ACTAE
+1484 E
-1489 VDYGTDTGVQGKER
+1489 VIKEGTDTEVQWKER

-1521 TYLLMGKSAHLIK
+1521 MYLLMGKSKSVHLPFK
-1534 EEGKS
+1534 ESLSCS
-1539 MMYMVGGGTWIE
+1539 MTYMVGDGTWIE

-1563 YRQTCLEI
+1563 YQQTCLEI
-1571 TDFTGDLLTFGCP
+1571 TNFTNDLFNFGCP

>member
-1 MCLKMEFLWLAA
+1 SFGWQPWCYRSLRFLCAAHCEYAA
-13 LVLSLP
+13 L
-19 AYIMS
+19 YIMS

-158 STPDGI
+158 SVEMMVRDPYSVLWT
-164 IVFRDQVFPNKG
+164 DQVFPNKG

-404 LRITIQTEMPALSP
+404 LRITVSLRPLSP

-706 CCSEVTKKREEA
+706 CCSEVTKNMARP
-718 AKETDVFSRSSD
+718 SD

-751 VQLKDTITT
+751 VQLPVFSCLLFQKDTITT

-889 VVIALRDAI
+889 VVSIKTIVLDPTKHSKS
-898 LLCCSVLS
+898 LKWPNNHPLCYV
-906 DGKQFETIKGVEP
+906 DVHHTI
-919 KNRVPGSPA
+919 
-928 ETYISVTGEQLSQT
+928 TYTYNFVHSGEQLSQT

-1068 IFKEDAPVYHAEMG
+1068 IFKEDAPVYHAEMVG

-1098 IALQEAQPICGVERS
+1098 IALQEAQPICGVERVAS

-1263 FLTRSLKVN
+1263 FLTRSLK
-1272 IFLQVMTLYN
+1272 
-1282 AIPTEENQFMWCL
+1282 FMWCL

-1396 YAMEN
+1396 YAMGQLQP
-1401 RCTKFYHPE
+1401 CMFGFYHPE

-1422 DVCRCAEGEAE
+1422 DVCRCAE
-1433 ASLCPEDQNT
+1433 
-1443 ELNRIRPAI
+1443 
-1452 FLKTIFAFFTC
+1452 
-1463 TENCS
+1463 ENCS

-1489 VDYGTDTGVQGKER
+1489 VDYGTGLLSYQNPKSTDTGVQGKER

>member
-1 MCLKMEFLWLAA
+1 APQSVLWVILICLISFN
-13 LVLSLP
+13 S
-19 AYIMS
+19 YIMS
-24 APNALRV
+24 APNMLRV

-53 TAKEFPAKLREF
+53 TAKEFPAKLLEF

-158 STPDGI
+158 SVEMMVRDPYSVLWT
-164 IVFRDQVFPNKG
+164 DQVFPNKG

-404 LRITIQTEMPALSP
+404 LQITVSLRPLSP

-623 MFLSNGNVE
+623 MFLSNGN
-632 TRSRSEPECPAVAKR
+632 PECPAVAKR

-706 CCSEVTKKREEA
+706 CCSEVTKNMARP
-718 AKETDVFSRSSD
+718 SD

-740 ELCDIRTHTPF
+740 ELCDIRTHTP
-751 VQLKDTITT
+751 LKDTITT

-852 SVPFVII
+852 SIPFVII
-859 PMATGEHS
+859 PMAIGEHS

-889 VVIALRDAI
+889 VVSIKTIVLDPTKHSKS
-898 LLCCSVLS
+898 LKWPNNHPLCYV
-906 DGKQFETIKGVEP
+906 DVHHTI
-919 KNRVPGSPA
+919 
-928 ETYISVTGEQLSQT
+928 TYTYNFVHSGEQLSQT

-969 LTGPVIA
+969 LTGPVIS

-981 NTGQWEK
+981 NTGEWEK

-994 ETAIKYI
+994 ETAIKYVH
-1001 RQGYTQELTYRKTDG
+1001 QGYTQELTYRKTDG
-1016 SYSVWKHTPSSTWLT
+1016 SYAAWKDRPSSTWLT

-1058 LILNAQQPDG
+1058 LILNAQQADG
-1068 IFKEDAPVYHAEMG
+1068 TFKEDAPVYHAEMVG

-1091 SLTAFVL
+1091 SLTAFVF
-1098 IALQEAQPICGVERS
+1098 IALQEAHPTCGVERVAS
-1113 LPDGIKKAREFLS
+1113 LPDSIKKAREFLS

-1131 LTNSYAVAI
+1131 LTNSYAVAM
-1140 TSYALANEGQHKL
+1140 TSYALANEEQHKL

-1195 AGKVVVWLTQQ
+1195 AGKVVEWLTQQ

-1213 GSTQATII
+1213 ASTQATII

-1228 YQMDV
+1228 YHMDV
-1233 DSVKDIDLL
+1233 GPVKDIDLL
-1242 VDISVAG
+1242 VDIGVAG

-1263 FLTRSLKVN
+1263 FLTRSLK
-1272 IFLQVMTLYN
+1272 
-1282 AIPTEENQFMWCL
+1282 FMWCL

-1338 RDRYVQRFEMDKQ
+1338 KDRYVQKFEMDKQ

-1378 KMQKIGLIQPAA
+1378 KMLNVGLIQPAV
-1390 VTVYEY
+1390 VTIYEY
-1396 YAMEN
+1396 YAMGQLQP
-1401 RCTKFYHPE
+1401 CMFGFYHPE

-1422 DVCRCAEGEAE
+1422 EVCRCAE
-1433 ASLCPEDQNT
+1433 
-1443 ELNRIRPAI
+1443 
-1452 FLKTIFAFFTC
+1452 
-1463 TENCS
+1463 ENCS
-1468 MQKKLGKEGD
+1468 MQKKLGKNRDLDRITEASETKVPTNELNLLLSVYKVQVVRAEVSD
-1478 LDRFTE
+1478 SLDRFTIKIL
-1484 ACTAE
+1484 E
-1489 VDYGTDTGVQGKER
+1489 VIKEGTDTEVQWKER

-1521 TYLLMGKSAHLIK
+1521 MYLLMGKSAHLIMG
-1534 EEGKS
+1534 EGKS
-1539 MMYMVGGGTWIE
+1539 MMYMVGDGTWIE

-1558 CQMEK
+1558 CQMEE
-1563 YRQTCLEI
+1563 YRKTCEEI
-1571 TDFTGDLLTFGCP
+1571 STGVTDLLTLGCHD
-1584 N
+1584 

>member
-1 MCLKMEFLWLAA
+1 
-13 LVLSLP
+13 
-19 AYIMS
+19 MS

-65 LNHKV
+65 LNHK
-70 TLNSD
+70 
-75 NSYQALQEIMLKE
+75 LKE

-135 PTSKVHYRLFTTNPS
+135 PTSKGWT
-150 IEPIENGV
+150 
-158 STPDGI
+158 
-164 IVFRDQVFPNKG
+164 
-176 VQSGVYE
+176 
-183 LPEVVSVGTWK
+183 

-220 FEIKLIPRQSF
+220 FEVKLIPRQSF

-324 VEGEKTG
+324 VEAEKTG

-350 KPGMPFDIAVYVTN
+350 KPGMPFVTMVYVTN

-404 LRITIQTEMPALSP
+404 LRITVSLRPLSP

-451 IGDNLQVNLNLAN
+451 IGDIFEVNLNLAN

-531 AVWVDVKD
+531 SVWVDVKD
-539 TCMGKLKVT
+539 TCVGKVIFF
-548 STRSQYEPRK
+548 SSIP
-558 SFTLSIEGDPGA
+558 FIIEGDPGA

-632 TRSRSEPECPAVAKR
+632 TRSRSGMKQ
-647 RRRSLT
+647 RSLCFT
-653 LIDIKNSLESQY
+653 FVIP
-665 SVPLMKECC
+665 SV
-674 MDGMRDNLM
+674 
-683 DLSCERRS
+683 
-691 QYIID
+691 
-696 GADCVKAFLH
+696 CV
-706 CCSEVTKKREEA
+706 SA
-718 AKETDVFSRSSD
+718 ASD
-730 DDNYISDRDI
+730 DDYFSDRDTVSHI
-740 ELCDIRTHTPF
+740 QLPESWLWQELMLPNLQHLKSLPF
-751 VQLKDTITT
+751 SCLC
-760 WEVTAIGLSGTH
+760 A

-819 VRVDLMETESVCSAA
+819 VRVDLMETENVCSAA

-859 PMATGEHS
+859 PMAIGEHS
-867 IEVKAAVYDSVL
+867 IEVNATIYDSDI

-889 VVIALRDAI
+889 VVSVFL
-898 LLCCSVLS
+898 LLCIFTFQY
-906 DGKQFETIKGVEP
+906 GKQFEMIKGTNP
-919 KNRVPGSPA
+919 HNQVPGSPA
-928 ETYISVTGEQLSQT
+928 ETYITVTGELLHQT
-942 IQAAI
+942 IQEAI
-947 SGSPLGNLIT
+947 SGSPLGNLIM
-957 QPSGCG
+957 QPSGSG

-1001 RQGYTQELTYRKTDG
+1001 GQGYVQELTYRKTDG
-1016 SYSVWKHTPSSTWLT
+1016 SYAPWKGRPSSTWLT

-1058 LILNAQQPDG
+1058 LILNAQQADG
-1068 IFKEDAPVYHAEMG
+1068 SFKEDAPGYHTEMMG

-1098 IALQEAQPICGVERS
+1098 IALQEAQPICGVERVAS
-1113 LPDGIKKAREFLS
+1113 LPDGIKKAQEFLS

-1131 LTNSYAVAI
+1131 LTNSYAVAM
-1140 TSYALANEGQHKL
+1140 TSYALANEGQNQL
-1153 DILLRFASPDK
+1153 DILFKFASPDK
-1164 SHWPVTGSHLFTL
+1164 SHWPDMNSHLFTL
-1177 EATGYALLALVK
+1177 EATGYALLTLVK

-1195 AGKVVVWLTQQ
+1195 AGKVVEWLTQQ

-1213 GSTQATII
+1213 GSTQVRRTGHLALELLGLEQVKVRHKDQIFAT
-1221 VFQAVAQ
+1221 
-1228 YQMDV
+1228 Y
-1233 DSVKDIDLL
+1233 SKDKKDKK
-1242 VDISVAG
+1242 
-1249 RSRPIAYTFNKNNA
+1249 NK
-1263 FLTRSLKVN
+1263 
-1272 IFLQVMTLYN
+1272 TLN
-1282 AIPTEENQFMWCL
+1282 FMWCL

-1330 DLRALTRG
+1330 DLRLTRG
-1338 RDRYVQRFEMDKQ
+1338 KDRYVQKFEMDKQ

-1422 DVCRCAEGEAE
+1422 DVCRCAE
-1433 ASLCPEDQNT
+1433 
-1443 ELNRIRPAI
+1443 
-1452 FLKTIFAFFTC
+1452 
-1463 TENCS
+1463 ENCS
-1468 MQKKLGKEGD
+1468 MQKKLGKNRD
-1478 LDRFTE
+1478 LDRITE

-1489 VDYGTDTGVQGKER
+1489 VDYVYKVQVVRAEVSDSLDRFTIKILEVIKEGTDTEVQWKER

-1521 TYLLMGKSAHLIK
+1521 MYLLMGKSSVHLPFK
-1534 EEGKS
+1534 ESLSCS
-1539 MMYMVGGGTWIE
+1539 MTYMVGDGTWIE

-1563 YRQTCLEI
+1563 YQQTCLEI
-1571 TDFTGDLLTFGCP
+1571 TNFTNDLFNFGCP

>member
-1 MCLKMEFLWLAA
+1 H
-13 LVLSLP
+13 S
-19 AYIMS
+19 YIMS

-75 NSYQALQEIMLKE
+75 NSYQALQEIM
-88 DFFDKDSNKKQFVY
+88 DSNKKQFVY

-135 PTSKVHYRLFTTNPS
+135 PTSKGWT
-150 IEPIENGV
+150 
-158 STPDGI
+158 
-164 IVFRDQVFPNKG
+164 
-176 VQSGVYE
+176 
-183 LPEVVSVGTWK
+183 

-220 FEIKLIPRQSF
+220 FEVKLIPRQSF

-324 VEGEKTG
+324 VEAEKTG

-350 KPGMPFDIAVYVTN
+350 KPGMPFVTMVYVTN

-451 IGDNLQVNLNLAN
+451 IGDIFEVNLNLAN

-531 AVWVDVKD
+531 SVWVDVKD
-539 TCMGKLKVT
+539 TCVGKLKVT

-623 MFLSNGNVE
+623 MFLSNGN
-632 TRSRSEPECPAVAKR
+632 
-647 RRRSLT
+647 
-653 LIDIKNSLESQY
+653 
-665 SVPLMKECC
+665 
-674 MDGMRDNLM
+674 
-683 DLSCERRS
+683 
-691 QYIID
+691 
-696 GADCVKAFLH
+696 FLH
-706 CCSEVTKKREEA
+706 TVVYTLCIQP
-718 AKETDVFSRSSD
+718 VFSCLLSFSSTSTSHE
-730 DDNYISDRDI
+730 IKS
-740 ELCDIRTHTPF
+740 F
-751 VQLKDTITT
+751 QKDTITT

-819 VRVDLMETESVCSAA
+819 VRVDLMETENVCSAA

-859 PMATGEHS
+859 PMAIGEHS
-867 IEVKAAVYDSVL
+867 IEVNATIYDSDI

-889 VVIALRDAI
+889 VVN
-898 LLCCSVLS
+898 
-906 DGKQFETIKGVEP
+906 GKQFEMIKGTNP
-919 KNRVPGSPA
+919 HNQVPGSPA
-928 ETYISVTGEQLSQT
+928 ETYITVTGELLHQT
-942 IQAAI
+942 IQEAI
-947 SGSPLGNLIT
+947 SGSPLGNLIM
-957 QPSGCG
+957 QPSGSG

-1001 RQGYTQELTYRKTDG
+1001 GQGYVQELTYRKTDG
-1016 SYSVWKHTPSSTWLT
+1016 SYAPWKGRPSSTWLT

-1058 LILNAQQPDG
+1058 LILNAQQADG
-1068 IFKEDAPVYHAEMG
+1068 SFKEDAPGYHTEMMG

-1098 IALQEAQPICGVERS
+1098 IALQEAQPICGS
-1113 LPDGIKKAREFLS
+1113 LPDGIKKAQEFLS

-1131 LTNSYAVAI
+1131 LTNSYAVAM
-1140 TSYALANEGQHKL
+1140 TSYALANEGQNQL
-1153 DILLRFASPDK
+1153 DILFKFASPDK
-1164 SHWPVTGSHLFTL
+1164 SHWPDMNSHLFTL
-1177 EATGYALLALVK
+1177 EATGYALLTLVK

-1195 AGKVVVWLTQQ
+1195 AGKVVEWLTQQ

-1213 GSTQATII
+1213 GSTQVRRTGHLALELLGLEQVKVRHKDQIFATYSKDKKDKKNKTLNVIS
-1221 VFQAVAQ
+1221 
-1228 YQMDV
+1228 YQKTKFY
-1233 DSVKDIDLL
+1233 SLL
-1242 VDISVAG
+1242 I
-1249 RSRPIAYTFNKNNA
+1249 
-1263 FLTRSLKVN
+1263 
-1272 IFLQVMTLYN
+1272 
-1282 AIPTEENQFMWCL
+1282 
-1295 LSHVCFLTRFLS
+1295 HVCFLTRFLS

-1330 DLRALTRG
+1330 DLRAVTG
-1338 RDRYVQRFEMDKQ
+1338 KDRYVQKFEMDKQ

-1433 ASLCPEDQNT
+1433 ASLSETKVPTN
-1443 ELNRIRPAI
+1443 ELNLLLSVYKVQVVRA
-1452 FLKTIFAFFTC
+1452 
-1463 TENCS
+1463 EVS
-1468 MQKKLGKEGD
+1468 D
-1478 LDRFTE
+1478 SLDRFTIKIL
-1484 ACTAE
+1484 E
-1489 VDYGTDTGVQGKER
+1489 VIKEGTDTEVQWKER

-1521 TYLLMGKSAHLIK
+1521 MYLLMGKSAHLIMG
-1534 EEGKS
+1534 EGKS
-1539 MMYMVGGGTWIE
+1539 MTYMVGDGTWIE

-1563 YRQTCLEI
+1563 YQQTCLEI
-1571 TDFTGDLLTFGCP
+1571 TNFTNDLFNFGCP

>member
-1 MCLKMEFLWLAA
+1 
-13 LVLSLP
+13 
-19 AYIMS
+19 MS

-75 NSYQALQEIMLKE
+75 NSYQLKE

-135 PTSKVHYRLFTTNPS
+135 PTSKVHYRLFATNPS
-150 IEPIENGV
+150 IEPIENDISV
-158 STPDGI
+158 EMM
-164 IVFRDQVFPNKG
+164 VRDPYSV
-176 VQSGVYE
+176 
-183 LPEVVSVGTWK
+183 VGTWK

-220 FEIKLIPRQSF
+220 FEVKLIPRQSF

-324 VEGEKTG
+324 VEAEKTG

-350 KPGMPFDIAVYVTN
+350 KPGMPFGNDLSSY
-364 PDDSPAA
+364 DSPAA

-451 IGDNLQVNLNLAN
+451 IGDIFEVNLNLAN

-531 AVWVDVKD
+531 SVWVDVKD
-539 TCMGKLKVT
+539 TCVGKLKVT

-632 TRSRSEPECPAVAKR
+632 TRSRSGMNLCFTFVIP
-647 RRRSLT
+647 
-653 LIDIKNSLESQY
+653 
-665 SVPLMKECC
+665 SV
-674 MDGMRDNLM
+674 
-683 DLSCERRS
+683 
-691 QYIID
+691 
-696 GADCVKAFLH
+696 CV
-706 CCSEVTKKREEA
+706 SA
-718 AKETDVFSRSSD
+718 ASD
-730 DDNYISDRDI
+730 DDYFSDRDT
-740 ELCDIRTHTPF
+740 ELCDIRTHTPL

-819 VRVDLMETESVCSAA
+819 VRVDLMETENVCSAA

-859 PMATGEHS
+859 PMAIGEHS
-867 IEVKAAVYDSVL
+867 IEVNATIYDSDI

-889 VVIALRDAI
+889 VVSVF
-898 LLCCSVLS
+898 LLLY
-906 DGKQFETIKGVEP
+906 GKQFEMIKGTNP
-919 KNRVPGSPA
+919 HNQVPGSPA
-928 ETYISVTGEQLSQT
+928 ETYITVTGELLHQT
-942 IQAAI
+942 IQEAI
-947 SGSPLGNLIT
+947 SGSPLGNLIM
-957 QPSGCG
+957 QPSGSG

-1001 RQGYTQELTYRKTDG
+1001 GQGYVQELTYRKTDG
-1016 SYSVWKHTPSSTWLT
+1016 SYAPWKGRPSSTWLT

-1058 LILNAQQPDG
+1058 LILNAQQADG
-1068 IFKEDAPVYHAEMG
+1068 SFKEDAPGYHTEMMG

-1098 IALQEAQPICGVERS
+1098 IALQEAQPICGVERVAS
-1113 LPDGIKKAREFLS
+1113 LPDGIKKAQEFLS

-1131 LTNSYAVAI
+1131 LTNSYAVAM
-1140 TSYALANEGQHKL
+1140 TSYALANEGQNQL
-1153 DILLRFASPDK
+1153 DILFKFASPGK
-1164 SHWPVTGSHLFTL
+1164 TLHLFTL
-1177 EATGYALLALVK
+1177 EATGYALLTLVK

-1195 AGKVVVWLTQQ
+1195 AGKVVEWLTQQ

-1228 YQMDV
+1228 YHMDV
-1233 DSVKDIDLL
+1233 GPVKDIDLF

-1282 AIPTEENQFMWCL
+1282 TIPTEEKQNCKNFELFMWCL

-1338 RDRYVQRFEMDKQ
+1338 KDRYVQKFEMDKQ

-1422 DVCRCAEGEAE
+1422 DVCRCAE
-1433 ASLCPEDQNT
+1433 
-1443 ELNRIRPAI
+1443 
-1452 FLKTIFAFFTC
+1452 
-1463 TENCS
+1463 ENCS
-1468 MQKKLGKEGD
+1468 MQKKLGKNRD
-1478 LDRFTE
+1478 LDRITE

-1489 VDYGTDTGVQGKER
+1489 VDYVYKVQVVRAEVSDSLDRFTIKILEVIKEGTDTEVQWKER

-1521 TYLLMGKSAHLIK
+1521 MYLLMGKSSVHLPFK
-1534 EEGKS
+1534 ESLSCS
-1539 MMYMVGGGTWIE
+1539 MTYMVGDGTWIE

-1563 YRQTCLEI
+1563 YQQTCLEI
-1571 TDFTGDLLTFGCP
+1571 TNFTNDLFNFGCP

>member
-19 AYIMS
+19 ALSLCSPLYIMS

-75 NSYQALQEIMLKE
+75 NSYQLKE

-115 VLLSFQSGFIFVQT
+115 ALLSFQSGFIFVQT

-158 STPDGI
+158 SVEMMTPDGI

-183 LPEVVSVGTWK
+183 LPEVVRSVLELCLSLNI
-194 VVAKFQKTPQRNFTY
+194 V
-209 EFEVKEYVLPT
+209 VLPT

-240 VDITAKYLYGK
+240 VDITLVYTL

-350 KPGMPFDIAVYVTN
+350 KPGMPFDITVYVTN

-404 LRITIQTEMPALSP
+404 LQITIQTEMPALSP

-480 VNKGQIVLAKR
+480 VNKGQIVLANR

-740 ELCDIRTHTPF
+740 ELCDIRTHTPL

-867 IEVKAAVYDSVL
+867 IEVKAAVYDSFL

-889 VVIALRDAI
+889 VVNAI

-963 EQNMIG
+963 EQNMVG

-1001 RQGYTQELTYRKTDG
+1001 HQGYTQELTFRKTDG
-1016 SYSVWKHTPSSTWLT
+1016 SYAAWLKRPSSTWLT

-1068 IFKEDAPVYHAEMG
+1068 IFREDAPVSHAGMVG

-1098 IALQEAQPICGVERS
+1098 IALQEAQPICGVERVAS
-1113 LPDGIKKAREFLS
+1113 LPDSIKKAREFLS

-1131 LTNSYAVAI
+1131 LTDSYAVAI

-1153 DILLRFASPDK
+1153 DILLRFASPGKRAHRNK

-1195 AGKVVVWLTQQ
+1195 AGKVVEWLTQQ

-1228 YQMDV
+1228 YHMDV
-1233 DSVKDIDLL
+1233 GPVKDIDLL

-1282 AIPTEENQFMWCL
+1282 AIPTEEKQDCKNFELFMWCL

-1338 RDRYVQRFEMDKQ
+1338 KDRYVQKFEMDKQ

-1422 DVCRCAEGEAE
+1422 DVCRCAE
-1433 ASLCPEDQNT
+1433 
-1443 ELNRIRPAI
+1443 
-1452 FLKTIFAFFTC
+1452 
-1463 TENCS
+1463 ENCS

-1489 VDYGTDTGVQGKER
+1489 VDYVYKVQVVHADLSPTLDRFTIKIVELIKEGTDTGVQGKER

-1571 TDFTGDLLTFGCP
+1571 TDFTTDLFNFGCP

>member
-1 MCLKMEFLWLAA
+1 
-13 LVLSLP
+13 
-19 AYIMS
+19 MS

-135 PTSKVHYRLFTTNPS
+135 PTSKVHYRLFATNPS
-150 IEPIENGV
+150 IEPIENDISV
-158 STPDGI
+158 EMMVRDPYSVLWT
-164 IVFRDQVFPNKG
+164 DQVFPNKG

-220 FEIKLIPRQSF
+220 FEVKLIPRQSF

-324 VEGEKTG
+324 VEAEKTG

-350 KPGMPFDIAVYVTN
+350 KPGMPFVTMVVYVTN

-404 LRITIQTEMPALSP
+404 LLTVRFKTTLSP

-451 IGDNLQVNLNLAN
+451 IGDIFEVNLNLAN

-531 AVWVDVKD
+531 SVWVDVKD
-539 TCMGKLKVT
+539 TCVGKLKVT

-632 TRSRSEPECPAVAKR
+632 TRSRSEPDCPSLAKR
-647 RRRSLT
+647 RRRGSEGKERSLCFT
-653 LIDIKNSLESQY
+653 FVIP
-665 SVPLMKECC
+665 SV
-674 MDGMRDNLM
+674 
-683 DLSCERRS
+683 
-691 QYIID
+691 
-696 GADCVKAFLH
+696 CV
-706 CCSEVTKKREEA
+706 SA
-718 AKETDVFSRSSD
+718 ASD
-730 DDNYISDRDI
+730 DDYFSDRDT
-740 ELCDIRTHTPF
+740 ELCDIRTHTP
-751 VQLKDTITT
+751 LKDTITT

-819 VRVDLMETESVCSAA
+819 VRVDLMETENVCSAA

-859 PMATGEHS
+859 PMAIGEHS
-867 IEVKAAVYDSVL
+867 IEVNATIYDSDI

-889 VVIALRDAI
+889 VVSVFL
-898 LLCCSVLS
+898 LLCIFTFQY
-906 DGKQFETIKGVEP
+906 GKQFEMIKGTNP
-919 KNRVPGSPA
+919 HNQVPGSPA
-928 ETYISVTGEQLSQT
+928 ETYITVTGELLHQT
-942 IQAAI
+942 IQEAI
-947 SGSPLGNLIT
+947 SGSPLGNLIM
-957 QPSGCG
+957 QPSGSG

-1001 RQGYTQELTYRKTDG
+1001 GQGYVQELTYRKTDG
-1016 SYSVWKHTPSSTWLT
+1016 SYAPWKGRPSSTWLT

-1058 LILNAQQPDG
+1058 LILNAQQADG
-1068 IFKEDAPVYHAEMG
+1068 SFKEDAPGYHTEMMG

-1098 IALQEAQPICGVERS
+1098 IALQEAQPICGVERVAS
-1113 LPDGIKKAREFLS
+1113 LPDGIKKAQEFLS

-1131 LTNSYAVAI
+1131 LTNSYAVAM
-1140 TSYALANEGQHKL
+1140 TSYALANEGQNQL
-1153 DILLRFASPDK
+1153 DILFKFASPDK
-1164 SHWPVTGSHLFTL
+1164 SHWPDMNSHLFTL
-1177 EATGYALLALVK
+1177 EATGYALLTLVK

-1195 AGKVVVWLTQQ
+1195 AGKVVEWLTQQ

-1228 YQMDV
+1228 YHMDV
-1233 DSVKDIDLL
+1233 GPVKDIDLF

-1263 FLTRSLKVN
+1263 FLTRSLKVMDQDLN
-1272 IFLQVMTLYN
+1272 ITATGVGQGTVS
-1282 AIPTEENQFMWCL
+1282 FMWCL

-1338 RDRYVQRFEMDKQ
+1338 KDRYVQKFEMDKQ

-1422 DVCRCAEGEAE
+1422 DVCRCAE
-1433 ASLCPEDQNT
+1433 
-1443 ELNRIRPAI
+1443 
-1452 FLKTIFAFFTC
+1452 
-1463 TENCS
+1463 ENCS
-1468 MQKKLGKEGD
+1468 MQKKLGKNRD
-1478 LDRFTE
+1478 LDRITE

-1489 VDYGTDTGVQGKER
+1489 VDYVQVVRAEVSDSLDRFTIKILEVIKEGTDTEVQWKER

-1521 TYLLMGKSAHLIK
+1521 MYLLMGKSKSVHLPFK
-1534 EEGKS
+1534 ESLSCS
-1539 MMYMVGGGTWIE
+1539 MTYMVGDGTWIE

-1563 YRQTCLEI
+1563 YQQTCLEI
-1571 TDFTGDLLTFGCP
+1571 TNFTNDLFNFGCP

>member
-19 AYIMS
+19 ALSLCSPLYIMS

-389 GMARLTVNTGGQVAD
+389 GMARLTVNTGGQV
-404 LRITIQTEMPALSP
+404 IQTEMPALSP

-706 CCSEVTKKREEA
+706 CLFQSAFRVCARVCVSA
-718 AKETDVFSRSSD
+718 ASD

-889 VVIALRDAI
+889 VSEGMQVKKEIKTI
-898 LLCCSVLS
+898 VLDPTKHS
-906 DGKQFETIKGVEP
+906 KSLKWPNNHPCKLSNSTVSCIT
-919 KNRVPGSPA
+919 RC
-928 ETYISVTGEQLSQT
+928 EQLSQT

-1068 IFKEDAPVYHAEMG
+1068 IFKEDAPVYHAEMVG

-1098 IALQEAQPICGVERS
+1098 IALQEAQPICGSPVGS

-1263 FLTRSLKVN
+1263 FLTRSLK
-1272 IFLQVMTLYN
+1272 
-1282 AIPTEENQFMWCL
+1282 FMWCL

-1422 DVCRCAEGEAE
+1422 DVCRCAE
-1433 ASLCPEDQNT
+1433 
-1443 ELNRIRPAI
+1443 
-1452 FLKTIFAFFTC
+1452 
-1463 TENCS
+1463 ENCS

-1489 VDYGTDTGVQGKER
+1489 VDYGTGLLSYQNPKSFQVVHADLSPTLDRFTIKIVEVIKEGTDTGVQGKER

-1521 TYLLMGKSAHLIK
+1521 TYLLMGKSKKFSHNHQT
-1534 EEGKS
+1534 

>member
-1 MCLKMEFLWLAA
+1 SSRGLRAPRSSFACFLHSVDTLYST
-13 LVLSLP
+13 VS
-19 AYIMS
+19 I
-24 APNALRV
+24 APNMLRV

-53 TAKEFPAKLREF
+53 TAKEFPAKLLEF

-150 IEPIENGV
+150 IEPIENAFLCGLFPF

-404 LRITIQTEMPALSP
+404 LQITVTLSP

-623 MFLSNGNVE
+623 MFLSNGN
-632 TRSRSEPECPAVAKR
+632 PECPAVAKR

-740 ELCDIRTHTPF
+740 ELCDIRTHTPLVF
-751 VQLKDTITT
+751 QKDTITT

-852 SVPFVII
+852 SIPFVII
-859 PMATGEHS
+859 PMAIGEHS

-889 VVIALRDAI
+889 VVSVFL
-898 LLCCSVLS
+898 LLCIFTFQCICRRGGAVAQWVGPRSCSQV
-906 DGKQFETIKGVEP
+906 
-919 KNRVPGSPA
+919 VPGSPA
-928 ETYISVTGEQLSQT
+928 ETYISVIGEQLSQT

-969 LTGPVIA
+969 LTGPVIS

-981 NTGQWEK
+981 NTGEWEK

-994 ETAIKYI
+994 ETAIKY
-1001 RQGYTQELTYRKTDG
+1001 ELTYRKTDG
-1016 SYSVWKHTPSSTWLT
+1016 SYAAWKDRPSSTWLT

-1058 LILNAQQPDG
+1058 LILNAQQADG
-1068 IFKEDAPVYHAEMG
+1068 TFKEDAPVYHAEMG

-1091 SLTAFVL
+1091 SLTAFVF
-1098 IALQEAQPICGVERS
+1098 IALQEAHPTCGS
-1113 LPDGIKKAREFLS
+1113 LPDSIKKAREFLS

-1131 LTNSYAVAI
+1131 LTNSYAVAM
-1140 TSYALANEGQHKL
+1140 TSYALANEEQHKL

-1195 AGKVVVWLTQQ
+1195 AGKVVEWLTQQ

-1213 GSTQATII
+1213 ASTQATII

-1228 YQMDV
+1228 YHMDV
-1233 DSVKDIDLL
+1233 GPVKDIDLL
-1242 VDISVAG
+1242 VDIGVAG

-1263 FLTRSLKVN
+1263 FLTRSLK
-1272 IFLQVMTLYN
+1272 
-1282 AIPTEENQFMWCL
+1282 FMWCL

-1330 DLRALTRG
+1330 DLRLTRG
-1338 RDRYVQRFEMDKQ
+1338 KDRYVQKFEMDKQ

-1378 KMQKIGLIQPAA
+1378 KMLNVGLIQPAV
-1390 VTVYEY
+1390 VTIYEY

-1422 DVCRCAEGEAE
+1422 EVCRCAE
-1433 ASLCPEDQNT
+1433 
-1443 ELNRIRPAI
+1443 
-1452 FLKTIFAFFTC
+1452 
-1463 TENCS
+1463 ENCS
-1468 MQKKLGKEGD
+1468 MQKKLGKNRDLDRITEASETKVPTNELNLLLSVYKVQVVRAEVSD
-1478 LDRFTE
+1478 SLDRFTIKIL
-1484 ACTAE
+1484 E
-1489 VDYGTDTGVQGKER
+1489 VIKEGTDTEVQWKER

-1521 TYLLMGKSAHLIK
+1521 MYLLMGKSAHLIMG
-1534 EEGKS
+1534 EGKS
-1539 MMYMVGGGTWIE
+1539 MMYMVGDGTWIE

-1558 CQMEK
+1558 CQMEE
-1563 YRQTCLEI
+1563 YRKTCEEI
-1571 TDFTGDLLTFGCP
+1571 STEQYKLKFFK
-1584 N
+1584 

>member
-1 MCLKMEFLWLAA
+1 MPVKMEVLWVMTFSLLLPA
-13 LVLSLP
+13 LSLCNP
-19 AYIMS
+19 LYIMS
-24 APNALRV
+24 APNMLRV

-53 TAKEFPAKLREF
+53 TAKEFPAKLLEF

-158 STPDGI
+158 SVEMMTPDGI

-404 LRITIQTEMPALSP
+404 LQITIQTEMPALSP

-632 TRSRSEPECPAVAKR
+632 IRSRSEPECPAVAKR

-740 ELCDIRTHTPF
+740 VSRTQFPESWLWQELMLPNCPPQNPRCTSTSHEIKSF
-751 VQLKDTITT
+751 QKDTITT

-852 SVPFVII
+852 SIPFVII
-859 PMATGEHS
+859 PMAIGEHS

-889 VVIALRDAI
+889 VSEGMRVKKEIKTI
-898 LLCCSVLS
+898 VL
-906 DGKQFETIKGVEP
+906 DPTKHNGKQFETIKGVEP

-928 ETYISVTGEQLSQT
+928 ETYISVIGEQLSQT

-969 LTGPVIA
+969 LTGPVIS

-981 NTGQWEK
+981 NTGEWEK

-994 ETAIKYI
+994 ETAIKYVH
-1001 RQGYTQELTYRKTDG
+1001 QGYTQELTYRKTDG
-1016 SYSVWKHTPSSTWLT
+1016 SYAAWKDRPSSTWLT

-1058 LILNAQQPDG
+1058 LILNAQQADG
-1068 IFKEDAPVYHAEMG
+1068 TFKEDAPVYHAEMVG

-1091 SLTAFVL
+1091 SLTAFVF
-1098 IALQEAQPICGVERS
+1098 IALQEAHPTCGVER
-1113 LPDGIKKAREFLS
+1113 
-1126 RRINS
+1126 
-1131 LTNSYAVAI
+1131 
-1140 TSYALANEGQHKL
+1140 
-1153 DILLRFASPDK
+1153 
-1164 SHWPVTGSHLFTL
+1164 
-1177 EATGYALLALVK
+1177 
-1189 AKEFDK
+1189 
-1195 AGKVVVWLTQQ
+1195 
-1206 RFYGGGY
+1206 
-1213 GSTQATII
+1213 
-1221 VFQAVAQ
+1221 
-1228 YQMDV
+1228 
-1233 DSVKDIDLL
+1233 
-1242 VDISVAG
+1242 VAG
-1249 RSRPIAYTFNKNNA
+1249 RG
-1263 FLTRSLKVN
+1263 
-1272 IFLQVMTLYN
+1272 
-1282 AIPTEENQFMWCL
+1282 E
-1295 LSHVCFLTRFLS
+1295 
-1307 TERDATMSILDI
+1307 
-1319 TLLTGFVADEE
+1319 
-1330 DLRALTRG
+1330 
-1338 RDRYVQRFEMDKQ
+1338 
-1351 LSEKGS
+1351 
-1357 LILYMDKV
+1357 
-1365 SRNLPD
+1365 
-1371 RVVFRMH
+1371 
-1378 KMQKIGLIQPAA
+1378 
-1390 VTVYEY
+1390 
-1396 YAMEN
+1396 
-1401 RCTKFYHPE
+1401 PE
-1410 KKDGALNRICHD
+1410 PN
-1422 DVCRCAEGEAE
+1422 
-1433 ASLCPEDQNT
+1433 
-1443 ELNRIRPAI
+1443 
-1452 FLKTIFAFFTC
+1452 
-1463 TENCS
+1463 
-1468 MQKKLGKEGD
+1468 
-1478 LDRFTE
+1478 
-1484 ACTAE
+1484 
-1489 VDYGTDTGVQGKER
+1489 
-1503 MFISHPY
+1503 
-1510 CREAINLLEKK
+1510 LEKP
-1521 TYLLMGKSAHLIK
+1521 SRQHK
-1534 EEGKS
+1534 ESPG
-1539 MMYMVGGGTWIE
+1539 VPVTQDQQ
-1551 YWPTPEE
+1551 PH
-1558 CQMEK
+1558 
-1563 YRQTCLEI
+1563 
-1571 TDFTGDLLTFGCP
+1571 
-1584 N
+1584 

>member
-1 MCLKMEFLWLAA
+1 
-13 LVLSLP
+13 
-19 AYIMS
+19 MS

-135 PTSKVHYRLFTTNPS
+135 PTSKVHYRLFATNPS
-150 IEPIENGV
+150 IEPIENDI

-209 EFEVKEYVLPT
+209 EFEVKEYGETVVIPMRCT
-220 FEIKLIPRQSF
+220 FIPF
-231 FYVDDRELT
+231 VHL
-240 VDITAKYLYGK
+240 YLYGK

-324 VEGEKTG
+324 VEAEKTG

-350 KPGMPFDIAVYVTN
+350 KPGMPFGNDLSSY
-364 PDDSPAA
+364 DSPAA

-451 IGDNLQVNLNLAN
+451 IGDIFEVNLNLAN

-531 AVWVDVKD
+531 SVWVDVKD
-539 TCMGKLKVT
+539 TCVGKLKVT

-623 MFLSNGNVE
+623 MFLSNGNNKGKKSK
-632 TRSRSEPECPAVAKR
+632 TPFDTPTSSK
-647 RRRSLT
+647 RSLCFT
-653 LIDIKNSLESQY
+653 FVIP
-665 SVPLMKECC
+665 SV
-674 MDGMRDNLM
+674 
-683 DLSCERRS
+683 
-691 QYIID
+691 
-696 GADCVKAFLH
+696 CV
-706 CCSEVTKKREEA
+706 SA
-718 AKETDVFSRSSD
+718 ASD
-730 DDNYISDRDI
+730 DDYFSDRDT
-740 ELCDIRTHTPF
+740 ELCDIRTHTPL

-819 VRVDLMETESVCSAA
+819 VRVDLMETENVCSAA

-859 PMATGEHS
+859 PMAIGEHS
-867 IEVKAAVYDSVL
+867 IEVNATIYDSDI

-889 VVIALRDAI
+889 VVSVF
-898 LLCCSVLS
+898 LLLY
-906 DGKQFETIKGVEP
+906 GKQFEMIKGTNP
-919 KNRVPGSPA
+919 HNQVPGSPA
-928 ETYISVTGEQLSQT
+928 ETYITVTGQQSSELLHQT
-942 IQAAI
+942 IQEAI
-947 SGSPLGNLIT
+947 SGSPLGNLIM
-957 QPSGCG
+957 QPSGSG

-1001 RQGYTQELTYRKTDG
+1001 GQGYVQELTYRKTDG
-1016 SYSVWKHTPSSTWLT
+1016 SYAPWKGRPSSTWLT

-1058 LILNAQQPDG
+1058 LILNAQQADG
-1068 IFKEDAPVYHAEMG
+1068 SFKEDAPGYHTEMMG

-1098 IALQEAQPICGVERS
+1098 IALQEAQPICGVERVAS
-1113 LPDGIKKAREFLS
+1113 LPDGIKKAQEFLS

-1131 LTNSYAVAI
+1131 LTNSYAVAM
-1140 TSYALANEGQHKL
+1140 TSYALANEGQNQL
-1153 DILLRFASPDK
+1153 DILFKFASPDK
-1164 SHWPVTGSHLFTL
+1164 SHWPDMNSHLFTL
-1177 EATGYALLALVK
+1177 EATGYALLTLVK

-1195 AGKVVVWLTQQ
+1195 AGKVVEWLTQQ

-1228 YQMDV
+1228 YHMDV
-1233 DSVKDIDLL
+1233 GPVKDIDLF

-1263 FLTRSLKVN
+1263 FLTRSLK
-1272 IFLQVMTLYN
+1272 
-1282 AIPTEENQFMWCL
+1282 FMWCL

-1330 DLRALTRG
+1330 DLRAVTCSSK
-1338 RDRYVQRFEMDKQ
+1338 FEMDKQ

-1422 DVCRCAEGEAE
+1422 DVCRCAE
-1433 ASLCPEDQNT
+1433 
-1443 ELNRIRPAI
+1443 
-1452 FLKTIFAFFTC
+1452 
-1463 TENCS
+1463 ENCS
-1468 MQKKLGKEGD
+1468 MQKKLGKNRD
-1478 LDRFTE
+1478 LDRITE

-1489 VDYGTDTGVQGKER
+1489 VDYVYKVQVVRAEVSDSLDRFTIKILEVIKEGTDTEVQWKER

-1521 TYLLMGKSAHLIK
+1521 MYLLMGKSAHLIMG
-1534 EEGKS
+1534 EGKS
-1539 MMYMVGGGTWIE
+1539 MTYMVGDGTWIE

-1563 YRQTCLEI
+1563 YQQTCLEI
-1571 TDFTGDLLTFGCP
+1571 TNFTNDLFNFGCP

>member
-1 MCLKMEFLWLAA
+1 SFALFLRSVGTLYSTVSVS
-13 LVLSLP
+13 LVSFHS
-19 AYIMS
+19 YIMS

-65 LNHKV
+65 LNHK
-70 TLNSD
+70 
-75 NSYQALQEIMLKE
+75 LKE

-135 PTSKVHYRLFTTNPS
+135 PTSKGWT
-150 IEPIENGV
+150 
-158 STPDGI
+158 
-164 IVFRDQVFPNKG
+164 
-176 VQSGVYE
+176 
-183 LPEVVSVGTWK
+183 

-220 FEIKLIPRQSF
+220 FEVKLIPRQSF

-324 VEGEKTG
+324 VEAEKTG

-350 KPGMPFDIAVYVTN
+350 KPGMPFVTMVYVTN

-404 LRITIQTEMPALSP
+404 LRITVTLSP

-451 IGDNLQVNLNLAN
+451 IGDIFEVNLNLAN

-531 AVWVDVKD
+531 SVWVDVKD
-539 TCMGKLKVT
+539 TCVGKLKVT

-632 TRSRSEPECPAVAKR
+632 TRSRSGMKQ
-647 RRRSLT
+647 RSLCFT
-653 LIDIKNSLESQY
+653 FVIP
-665 SVPLMKECC
+665 SV
-674 MDGMRDNLM
+674 
-683 DLSCERRS
+683 
-691 QYIID
+691 
-696 GADCVKAFLH
+696 CV
-706 CCSEVTKKREEA
+706 SA
-718 AKETDVFSRSSD
+718 ASD
-730 DDNYISDRDI
+730 DDYFSDRDTVSHI
-740 ELCDIRTHTPF
+740 QLPESWLWQELMLPNCPPQNPLQHLKSLPF
-751 VQLKDTITT
+751 SCLC
-760 WEVTAIGLSGTH
+760 A

-819 VRVDLMETESVCSAA
+819 VRVDLMETENVCSAA

-859 PMATGEHS
+859 PMAIGEHS
-867 IEVKAAVYDSVL
+867 IEVNATIYDSDI

-889 VVIALRDAI
+889 VSEGMRVKKEIKTIVLDPTKHSKSLTGLCHGE
-898 LLCCSVLS
+898 LLH
-906 DGKQFETIKGVEP
+906 
-919 KNRVPGSPA
+919 
-928 ETYISVTGEQLSQT
+928 QT
-942 IQAAI
+942 IQEAI
-947 SGSPLGNLIT
+947 SGSPLGNLIM
-957 QPSGCG
+957 QPSGSG

-1001 RQGYTQELTYRKTDG
+1001 GQGYVQELTYRKTDG
-1016 SYSVWKHTPSSTWLT
+1016 SYAPWKGRPSSTWLT

-1058 LILNAQQPDG
+1058 LILNAQQADG
-1068 IFKEDAPVYHAEMG
+1068 SFKEDAPGYHTEMMG

-1113 LPDGIKKAREFLS
+1113 LPDGIKKAQEFLS

-1131 LTNSYAVAI
+1131 LTNSYAVAM
-1140 TSYALANEGQHKL
+1140 TSYALANEGQNQL
-1153 DILLRFASPDK
+1153 DILFKFASPDK
-1164 SHWPVTGSHLFTL
+1164 SHWPDMNSHLFTL
-1177 EATGYALLALVK
+1177 EATGYALLTLVK

-1195 AGKVVVWLTQQ
+1195 AGKVVEWLTQQ

-1228 YQMDV
+1228 YHMDV
-1233 DSVKDIDLL
+1233 GPVKDIDLF

-1263 FLTRSLKVN
+1263 FLTRSLKDLN
-1272 IFLQVMTLYN
+1272 ITATGVGQGTVSVSENTLLVHQGAQRFSNY
-1282 AIPTEENQFMWCL
+1282 
-1295 LSHVCFLTRFLS
+1295 HVCFLTRFLS

-1338 RDRYVQRFEMDKQ
+1338 KDRYVQKFEMDKQ

-1422 DVCRCAEGEAE
+1422 DVCRCAE
-1433 ASLCPEDQNT
+1433 
-1443 ELNRIRPAI
+1443 
-1452 FLKTIFAFFTC
+1452 
-1463 TENCS
+1463 ENCS
-1468 MQKKLGKEGD
+1468 MQKKLGKNRD
-1478 LDRFTE
+1478 LDRITE

-1489 VDYGTDTGVQGKER
+1489 VDYVYKVQVVRAEVSDSLDRFTIKILEVIKEVQWKER

-1521 TYLLMGKSAHLIK
+1521 MYLLMGKSAHLIMG
-1534 EEGKS
+1534 EGKS
-1539 MMYMVGGGTWIE
+1539 MTYMVGDGTWIE

-1563 YRQTCLEI
+1563 YQQTCLEI
-1571 TDFTGDLLTFGCP
+1571 TNFTNDLFNFGCP

>member
-1 MCLKMEFLWLAA
+1 APQSVLWVILICLISFN
-13 LVLSLP
+13 S
-19 AYIMS
+19 YIMS
-24 APNALRV
+24 APNMLRV

-53 TAKEFPAKLREF
+53 TAKEFPAKLLEF

-75 NSYQALQEIMLKE
+75 NSYQLKE

-150 IEPIENGV
+150 IEPIENAFLCGLFPF

-404 LRITIQTEMPALSP
+404 LQITIQTEMPALSP

-480 VNKGQIVLAKR
+480 RK
-491 QERKQG
+491 RKQG

-623 MFLSNGNVE
+623 MFLSNGN
-632 TRSRSEPECPAVAKR
+632 PECPAVAKR

-740 ELCDIRTHTPF
+740 ELCDIRTHTPLIKSF
-751 VQLKDTITT
+751 QKDTITT

-852 SVPFVII
+852 SIPFVII
-859 PMATGEHS
+859 PMAIGEHS

-928 ETYISVTGEQLSQT
+928 ETYISVIGEQLSQT

-969 LTGPVIA
+969 LTGPVIS

-981 NTGQWEK
+981 NTGEWEK

-994 ETAIKYI
+994 ETAIKYVH
-1001 RQGYTQELTYRKTDG
+1001 QGYTQELTYRKTDG
-1016 SYSVWKHTPSSTWLT
+1016 SYAAWKDRPSSTWLT

-1058 LILNAQQPDG
+1058 LILNAQQADG
-1068 IFKEDAPVYHAEMG
+1068 TFKEDAPVYHAEMVG

-1091 SLTAFVL
+1091 SLTAFVF
-1098 IALQEAQPICGVERS
+1098 IALQEAHPTCGVERVS
-1113 LPDGIKKAREFLS
+1113 LPDSIKKAREFLS

-1131 LTNSYAVAI
+1131 LTNSYAVAM
-1140 TSYALANEGQHKL
+1140 TSYALANEEQHKL

-1195 AGKVVVWLTQQ
+1195 AGKVVEWLTQQ

-1213 GSTQATII
+1213 ASTQATII

-1228 YQMDV
+1228 YHMDV
-1233 DSVKDIDLL
+1233 GPVKDIDLL
-1242 VDISVAG
+1242 VDIGVAG

-1263 FLTRSLKVN
+1263 FLTRSLKVMDQDLN
-1272 IFLQVMTLYN
+1272 ITATGVGQGTVSVSENTLLVHQGAQRFSNY
-1282 AIPTEENQFMWCL
+1282 
-1295 LSHVCFLTRFLS
+1295 HVCFLTRFLS

-1330 DLRALTRG
+1330 DLRAVTCSSK
-1338 RDRYVQRFEMDKQ
+1338 FEMDKQ

-1378 KMQKIGLIQPAA
+1378 KMLNVGLIQPAV
-1390 VTVYEY
+1390 VTIYEY

-1422 DVCRCAEGEAE
+1422 EVCRCAE
-1433 ASLCPEDQNT
+1433 
-1443 ELNRIRPAI
+1443 
-1452 FLKTIFAFFTC
+1452 
-1463 TENCS
+1463 ENCS
-1468 MQKKLGKEGD
+1468 MQKKLGKNRDLDPETKVPTNELNLLLSVYKVQVVRAEVSD
-1478 LDRFTE
+1478 SLDRFTIKIL
-1484 ACTAE
+1484 E
-1489 VDYGTDTGVQGKER
+1489 VIKEGTDTEVQWKER

-1521 TYLLMGKSAHLIK
+1521 MYLLMGKSPVDSPFQESLSC
-1534 EEGKS
+1534 S
-1539 MMYMVGGGTWIE
+1539 MMYMVGDGTWIE

-1558 CQMEK
+1558 CQMEE
-1563 YRQTCLEI
+1563 YRKTCEEI
-1571 TDFTGDLLTFGCP
+1571 STGVTDLLTLGCHD
-1584 N
+1584 